1 MSKRFTAR
9 AALAVALAGVGML
22 TTAMAADA
30 REAGVP
36 LKDNDGCNHD
46 ICIIVNGSGNH
57 ITHVEV
63 LANDDVRKMG
73 QFYLDIKTPGGSAR
87 NYGAKS
93 PGYAAGFIPYPGIDY
108 DPGTQFCG
116 GAFEI
121 NGSDAPGYPCVTAPV

>member
-1 MSKRFTAR
+1 MSKRIALV
-9 AALAVALAGVGML
+9 AALSAAGML
-22 TTAMAADA
+22 TGVAVADA
-30 REAGVP
+30 HPFVSP
-36 LKDNDGCNHD
+36 KDNDGCNFD

-73 QFYLDIKTPGGSAR
+73 QFYLDIKTPGGTAR

-121 NGSDAPGYPCVTAPV
+121 DGSNAPGYPCITVPV